1 MSETMRAVL
10 YARVSSDDTGNE
22 GRNLAGQLTMCRQYA
37 VKKGWPVVAELAEDE
52 RGVSGAR
59 WDAPQ
64 LTQALDMARAGAYDV
79 LVVRELDRFARNLAK
94 QLVIEEELKR
104 HGVRVAYVLEE
115 YGDTPEGRLNKHIRG
130 TIAEYEREKI
140 KQRMER
146 GRWREVERG
155 SVIAH
160 NKPPFGYDL
169 IHDGDKYRL
178 VINKAEAQ
186 VIRLIFAMYT
196 GTSGQRLT
204 GTRDILRYLNEVGA
218 AGPAAPGRWSL
229 STLHYVLTNETYA
242 GTWRYGKKSTRGT
255 AAYDELPTIAVP
267 AIIAPDLWARVQ
279 EQRTANKKRPSNKV
293 YDYLVSGMV
302 TCGHCGGAMTAYSTT
317 RSARHTRHYRYYRCN
332 NAYSMAKS
340 CQQGAGFP
348 VEAVDG
354 EIWAAVRDF
363 LNDPGRVRDNLT
375 AYQEKQA
382 ASLEPFR
389 QRLAVIDSLLA
400 ANGDKLTR
408 LLDLYLSGEF
418 DKDLLI
424 ERKQRLETSIA
435 GLEAERGH
443 TIAAINSA
451 LSVDD
456 LADLAELAELAAQ
469 GLAIAE
475 DDLTA
480 RRLVVEKLGLEVV
493 LTIVDGKKQ
502 VSGRCKLVPD
512 LLVGESNHIRNVE

>member
-1 MSETMRAVL
+1 MTKRAVL

-37 VKKGWPVVAELAEDE
+37 VKKGWQVVAELAEDE

-64 LTQALDMARAGAYDV
+64 LTQALEMARAGAYDV

-104 HGVRVAYVLEE
+104 YGVRVAYVLEE

-169 IHDGDKYRL
+169 IHDGDKYKL
-178 VINKAEAQ
+178 IINKAEAQ

-196 GTSGQRLT
+196 GTSGQQLT

-218 AGPAAPGRWSL
+218 AAPAGPGRWSL

-279 EQRTANKKRPSNKV
+279 EQRAANKKRPPNKV

-332 NAYSMAKS
+332 NAYSMGKS

-363 LNDPGRVRDNLT
+363 LNDPGRVRDNLAT
-375 AYQEKQA
+375 YQEEQA

-424 ERKQRLETSIA
+424 ERKQRLETAIA
-435 GLEAERGH
+435 ALEAERGH
-443 TIAAINSA
+443 TIEAINSA
-451 LSVDD
+451 LSADD
-456 LADLAELAELAAQ
+456 LAELAELAELAAQ

-475 DDLTA
+475 DDLA
-480 RRLVVEKLGLEVV
+480 MRRLVVEKLGLEVV

-512 LLVGESNHIRNVE
+512 LLVGESNHIRNAG